1 MRQRGFTI
9 IEMMIVVAI
18 LGILVAAIY
27 PLIGNTG
34 ARDVD
39 NAARELASDLQWLQ
53 QMSKNSGGGALPNI
67 TFTTI
72 APAGYTI
79 QRGATIIK
87 PSVSLPNSVT
97 LTVTSTAF
105 SFDAAGKCSANT
117 TITLRSGSVSRFVI
131 IESNGR
137 IRIATT
143 SP

>member
-1 MRQRGFTI
+1 MGQRGFTI
-9 IEMMIVVAI
+9 IEIMIVIAI
-18 LGILVAAIY
+18 LGILATSIY

-39 NAARELASDLQWLQ
+39 NAARELATDLQWLQ
-53 QMSKNSGGGALPNI
+53 QISKNSGGGILPNI
-67 TFTTI
+67 TFATT
-72 APAGYTI
+72 APSGYTI
-79 QRGATIIK
+79 QRGTTIIK

-97 LTVTSTAF
+97 LTVTSTTF

-117 TITLRSGSVSRFVI
+117 TITLQGGSVSRFVI

-137 IRIATT
+137 IRISTT

>member
-9 IEMMIVVAI
+9 IEMMIVIAI

-39 NAARELASDLQWLQ
+39 NAARELATDLQWLQ
-53 QMSKNSGGGALPNI
+53 QISKNSGGGTLPNI

-79 QRGATIIK
+79 QQGATIIK
-87 PSVSLPNSVT
+87 PSVSLPSSVT
-97 LTVTSTAF
+97 LTVTSTTF

-117 TITLRSGSVSRFVI
+117 TITLQGGSVSRFVI

-137 IRIATT
+137 IRISTT